1 MCNCGKKLEVFLIS
15 FYLNQY
21 RSFLCVKIG
30 GIISFYL
37 NLNQYRFLCVTAGKS
52 RKIEGIISF
61 YLNRNQYRSLC
72 VTVGK
77 KLNVS
82 LVSFYLNQ

>member
-1 MCNCGKKLEVFLIS
+1 MEKIGGFPHLFLFESILI
-15 FYLNQY
+15 FMWE
-21 RSFLCVKIG
+21 KIG